1 MTITYDLR
9 YASDH
14 FPGVGTYA
22 YWLLRSLLAK
32 PDGERFQ
39 VLWDPTT
46 RTTRFDLD
54 PIRSDPRVTWVE
66 RPLPAL
72 GVASSF
78 GVGRLLRRLRPDV
91 YFSPF
96 YLRPVA
102 PGCPCVLVLH
112 DVQPLRSGG
121 SGGPVGRMLFR
132 LALRQTVR
140 ADRVVTDSEFSRSEI
155 LAVTGLAPGRVTVVR
170 PGVPRDSA
178 FPTMRRPASLP
189 DGSFALAVGINKPH
203 KNLQTLAVAWESLGR
218 DAPLRLVH
226 AGPKDPRHPA
236 LAGAPGGAPV
246 LALGRVDEEELAWLY
261 RHATL
266 LLFPSLYE
274 GFGFP
279 LLEAMASG
287 LPALVADIAPLREL
301 GGEAAMY
308 LPPQDPAAWAAA
320 VKALTADEGER
331 TRLAMA
337 GRARAADFQYSRTAA
352 EVLGVLREA
361 RRKARP

>member
-1 MTITYDLR
+1 MTIAYDLR

-22 YWLLRSLLAK
+22 YWLLRSLLAQ
-32 PDGERFQ
+32 PHRERFQ
-39 VLWDPTT
+39 VLWDPGT
-46 RTTRFDLD
+46 RNTRFDLD
-54 PIRSDPRVTWVE
+54 PIRSDPRVTWVD
-66 RPLPAL
+66 RRLPAL
-72 GVASSF
+72 GLASPF
-78 GVGRLLRRLRPDV
+78 GAGRLLKGLRPDV

-96 YLRPVA
+96 YLRPFA

-112 DVQPLRSGG
+112 DVQPLRLGG
-121 SGGPVGRMLFR
+121 SGGPAGRMLFR

-140 ADRVVTDSEFSRSEI
+140 ADRVVTDSEFSRAEI

-178 FPTMRRPASLP
+178 VPAMRRPAGLP
-189 DGSFALAVGINKPH
+189 EGPFALAVGINKPH
-203 KNLQTLAVAWESLGR
+203 KNLRTLAMAWEAFGR

-226 AGPKDPRHPA
+226 AGPRDPRHPV
-236 LAGAPGGAPV
+236 LAGIPGGAPV

-261 RHATL
+261 RHAML
-266 LLFPSLYE
+266 LVFPSVYE

-279 LLEAMASG
+279 LLEAMAAG
-287 LPALVADIAPLREL
+287 LPALVADIPPLREL
-301 GGEAAMY
+301 GGEAARY
-308 LPPQDPAAWAAA
+308 LPPRDPAVWAAA
-320 VKALTADEGER
+320 VRALTADEGER

-352 EVLGVLREA
+352 EVLEVIRA
-361 RRKARP
+361 VAKAT